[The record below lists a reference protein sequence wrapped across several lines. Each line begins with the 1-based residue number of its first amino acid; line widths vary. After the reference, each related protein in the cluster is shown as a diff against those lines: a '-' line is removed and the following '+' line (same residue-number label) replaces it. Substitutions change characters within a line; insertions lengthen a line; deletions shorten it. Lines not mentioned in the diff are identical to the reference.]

1 MENTAPRTLGEF
13 AEKNLDLT
21 AVRAGAAKSAGT
33 DFGFKAYTDAQ
44 VTQTIVDY
52 NRNVADTALRNLAVR
67 NLFGS
72 RGKKLFVLA
81 WAGMKKETDRIVNN
95 DRLQELEFDAAKSAA
110 EAGLSGGAARAAAL
124 VRLKADLAEIGLE
137 LADRLVDT
145 LLQIGYMHF
154 RDTEG

>member
-1 MENTAPRTLGEF
+1 MKALW
-13 AEKNLDLT
+13 
-21 AVRAGAAKSAGT
+21 AKLVS
-33 DFGFKAYTDAQ
+33 
-44 VTQTIVDY
+44 
-52 NRNVADTALRNLAVR
+52 AVR

-95 DRLQELEFDAAKSAA
+95 DRLQELAFDAAKSAA
-110 EAGLSGGAARAAAL
+110 EAGLSGGEARAAAL

-145 LLQIGYMHF
+145 LLQIGYMRF
-154 RDTEG
+154 RDLEG